1 MIIFR
6 ASLSQQK
13 KEFWEL
19 GIPFLKKYQMVF
31 NSDTKKIG
39 YYTSINLNDNKNLKR
54 NKIKRSSSFYI
65 SFRTLAEIIFGIIFI
80 LILLYLI
87 KKIYT
92 NKIRQKRPFELQ
104 DEDYDYFIKNKDIK
118 NNNNDV
124 NNSDENKLMNGKII
138 EMQKH

>member
-39 YYTSINLNDNKNLKR
+39 YYISKNINNDIIRKD
-54 NKIKRSSSFYI
+54 IK
-65 SFRTLAEIIFGIIFI
+65 EIIMLFF
-80 LILLYLI
+80 
-87 KKIYT
+87 
-92 NKIRQKRPFELQ
+92 PFELFWNYLL
-104 DEDYDYFIKNKDIK
+104 DLFLFY
-118 NNNNDV
+118 
-124 NNSDENKLMNGKII
+124 
-138 EMQKH
+138 